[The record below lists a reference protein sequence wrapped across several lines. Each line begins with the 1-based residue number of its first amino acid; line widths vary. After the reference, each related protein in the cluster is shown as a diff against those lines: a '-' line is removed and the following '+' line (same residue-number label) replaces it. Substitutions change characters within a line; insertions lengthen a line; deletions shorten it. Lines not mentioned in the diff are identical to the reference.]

1 MCVCV
6 CVCVQLHCTCTLV
19 VMVMWCWWQEPHRAQ
34 DWSELPVVRYMYIN
48 HTSVCCS
55 KHVSK
60 ATKLQCLRWLN
71 LQICCP
77 AKHRQICCDE
87 MLCTSNS
94 TYLVLLQPHLSVL
107 FKTCRKATKSQCLR
121 WLTKKNMQICCP
133 AKHRQICDEM
143 LCTSISVHLN
153 SAHLPLPFL
162 FVMLTIQWP
171 LNVDTFGTVL
181 ECPVY
186 RGVLISGVCI

>member
-1 MCVCV
+1 MCFFGGGGGGGGGC
-6 CVCVQLHCTCTLV
+6 CFQTC
-19 VMVMWCWWQEPHRAQ
+19 P
-34 DWSELPVVRYMYIN
+34 
-48 HTSVCCS
+48 
-55 KHVSK
+55 K
-60 ATKLQCLRWLN
+60 ATKSQCMRWLTKKN

-94 TYLVLLQPHLSVL
+94 
-107 FKTCRKATKSQCLR
+107 A
-121 WLTKKNMQICCP
+121 
-133 AKHRQICDEM
+133 
-143 LCTSISVHLN
+143 HLN

-162 FVMLTIQWP
+162 FAMLTIQWP

-186 RGVLISGVCI
+186 RGVLISGVCKNGLKVT